1 MKLPTK
7 SKFQSEVP
15 MRNGNEITFMGKLIA
30 LIIPKDTSNFPSVKR
45 SNQEVYPNIKKKK

>member
-15 MRNGNEITFMGKLIA
+15 VRNGNEISFLGKVIA

-45 SNQEVYPNIKKKK
+45 SIKEVYPSIKTKK